1 MLLLVLPKETDIN
14 KMLECFIDN
23 IFAIFG
29 GYIFQQTVAI
39 LIGTNCAP
47 LLADV
52 FLYSYG
58 ASQEKRKAP
67 IPIL

>member
-1 MLLLVLPKETDIN
+1 
-14 KMLECFIDN
+14 MLECFIDN

-29 GYIFQQTVAI
+29 GYIFQQTVRI

-58 ASQEKRKAP
+58 ASQEKRKAA
-67 IPIL
+67 IPILYFHVLLYIKCTFTK